1 MYKTHIR
8 IKRGRRWAAFFNGYG
23 MDEYT
28 NIRTLIEPSVNDLG
42 FDIVRLKWVGGDSLQ
57 IMIDQKN
64 GAIITVDDCERVSHT
79 VSAILDVEDVIQRE
93 YRLEVSSPGI
103 DRPLTRVRDFE
114 IWQGFDTKLEAT
126 EMIEGRKK
134 FRGKVK
140 NVTADDKIEFE
151 QTDEKKIYSI
161 PFAKINEAK
170 LVMNDELVKHVMKTN
185 AERQGVVEGKE
196 IEV

>member
-1 MYKTHIR
+1 M
-8 IKRGRRWAAFFNGYG
+8 AAFFNGYR

-28 NIRTLIEPSVNDLG
+28 NIRTLIEPAVNDLG

-114 IWQGFDTKLEAT
+114 AWQGFDTKLEAT